1 MEEEVEKP
9 WCNEKLLKI
18 MEEEQCFGSSKATV
32 FYF

>member
-9 WCNEKLLKI
+9 GCNEKLLKI
-18 MEEEQCFGSSKATV
+18 MEGEENFGSSKVMV